1 LIFPFQKGQDY
12 TFRLLID
19 QCETSI
25 IVASFIAYTSNS
37 NYAKNWNTVNGKND
51 AQEIEYINKI
61 FSASWT
67 INTKCREIL
76 TKGFFHV
83 YGMQTQ
89 DLETLMVNQIGDI
102 EKSMMNFKT
111 S

>member
-1 LIFPFQKGQDY
+1 
-12 TFRLLID
+12 
-19 QCETSI
+19 
-25 IVASFIAYTSNS
+25 
-37 NYAKNWNTVNGKND
+37 VNGKND
-51 AQEIEYINKI
+51 AQEIEYINMI
-61 FSASWT
+61 FSASST
-67 INTKCREIL
+67 INAKCRDIL

-89 DLETLMVNQIGDI
+89 DLETMMVNQIGDI